1 MNEQKARHNW
11 ADYAMQLRISAVINA
26 RVKDSESSIVR
37 LATKNR
43 RKALEDFTAS

>member
-1 MNEQKARHNW
+1 MNEQNARHKW
-11 ADYAMQLRISAVINA
+11 ADYMMQLRVSVVTNA